1 MKQIREKV
9 FFLKSLLFELRSFY
23 SLRISGY
30 LFQMDWFR
38 SFKEKTSVDA
48 EGNIIPWLP
57 YPVIDFL
64 GRRLNKE
71 LSVFEYGCGA
81 STSWLSA
88 RVKKLVSCEHNKE
101 WYEKVKKQIPDNVT
115 LIYKAL
121 DEGYSEVIKEY
132 SNEFDIIFVDGRN
145 RVECIKNS
153 LGALKED
160 GIIIL
165 DDSFREEYNEGKQ
178 YLYDAGFR
186 SIEITGPVPIY
197 LNFAETMFFYKNNNV
212 FKI

>member
-1 MKQIREKV
+1 MKEIRAKI
-9 FFLKSLLFELRSFY
+9 FFFKSLLFELRSFY

-30 LFQMDWFR
+30 LFQMGWFR
-38 SFKEKTSVDA
+38 SFKEKRSIDT

-64 GRRLNKE
+64 ERRLSKD

-81 STSWLSA
+81 STIWLSA
-88 RVKKLVSCEHNKE
+88 RVKDLVSCEHNKE
-101 WYEKVKKQIPDNVT
+101 WYEKIKEQISSNVT
-115 LIYKAL
+115 LLYKNL
-121 DEGYSEVIKEY
+121 DEGYSDTIKEY
-132 SNEFDIIFVDGRN
+132 SDKFDIIFVDGLN
-145 RVECIKNS
+145 RVNCIKNL
-153 LGALKED
+153 LGALRED

-165 DDSFREEYNEGKQ
+165 DDSFREEYDEGKQ

-186 SIEITGPVPIY
+186 SIEITGPTPID
-197 LNFAETMFFYKNNNV
+197 LNFGETSFFYKDNNI